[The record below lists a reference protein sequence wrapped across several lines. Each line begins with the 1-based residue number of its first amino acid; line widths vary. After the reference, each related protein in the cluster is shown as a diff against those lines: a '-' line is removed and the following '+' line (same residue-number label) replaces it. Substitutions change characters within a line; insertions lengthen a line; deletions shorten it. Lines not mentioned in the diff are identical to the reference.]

1 MARSRQIGEMLA
13 TRPFETVGKFAAFG
27 AQMNSL
33 QLQPWVVPP
42 CRASLRD
49 LASLSSSERQSA
61 LLRKRLIDAGL
72 APWEPFPLLALER
85 IGQLPKDQ
93 RINCAEPV
101 EPFRR

>member
-1 MARSRQIGEMLA
+1 L
-13 TRPFETVGKFAAFG
+13 V
-27 AQMNSL
+27 
-33 QLQPWVVPP
+33 
-42 CRASLRD
+42 SLRD

-72 APWEPFPLLALER
+72 SPWEPFPLLALER